1 MAKSGE
7 TSGGFSGGPSLRG
20 LPPVN
25 WLRAFEV
32 TARHMSFTMAAAEL
46 GVTQSAISQRIKAL
60 EAHCGQA
67 LFHRLPRGLKLT
79 PAGESLV
86 PLLQETFRRLAEGIE
101 EIVGR
106 PGANR
111 LTVQVTLGF
120 AGLWLAPRLAS
131 FRRLHPEI
139 ELRLVTSV
147 WSAEYPAEGID
158 LEIRLGLG
166 DWPGL
171 QATRLTR
178 DQVFPVCSPA
188 LLKGKGKLRVPLDL
202 QHYRLLHVIGFR
214 DDWPQWLK
222 AAKVADRVTPDT
234 GMQFDT
240 AWLAID
246 QALRGEGVAMG
257 RTCYVAD
264 LIRKG
269 ALAAPLDLAID
280 TDEAFY
286 LVAREGRPER
296 AVAQAFRRWLLREAQ
311 TLLMRPNTGR
321 RSSSS
326 RSTRPNWPRSARSAG

>member
-1 MAKSGE
+1 MTKSADL
-7 TSGGFSGGPSLRG
+7 TLRDPSSRS

-32 TARHMSFTMAAAEL
+32 TARHMSFTVAAQEL
-46 GVTQSAISQRIKAL
+46 GVTQSAISQRIRSL
-60 EAHCGQA
+60 EAHFGQA

-111 LTVQVTLGF
+111 LTVQATLGF
-120 AGLWLAPRLAS
+120 AGLWLAPRLAA
-131 FRRLHPEI
+131 FRVQHPEI
-139 ELRLVTSV
+139 ELRLITSV

-171 QATRLTR
+171 KATRLTC
-178 DQVFPVCSPA
+178 DKVFPVCGPQ
-188 LLKGKGKLRVPLDL
+188 LMKGRHSLRAPIDL
-202 QHYRLLHVIGFR
+202 EHHRLLHVVGFR

-222 AAKVADRVTPDT
+222 AAKVAGKVTPDR

-240 AWLAID
+240 ALLAID
-246 QALRGEGVAMG
+246 QALRGEGVSMG
-257 RTCYVAD
+257 RTSYVAD
-264 LIRKG
+264 LITAGKL
-269 ALAAPLDLAID
+269 LAPFDLAIE
-280 TDEAFY
+280 TEEAFY
-286 LVAREGRPER
+286 LVAREGRPQR
-296 AVAQAFRRWLLREAQ
+296 AVVEAFSGWLLKEAKDWA
-311 TLLMRPNTGR
+311 M
-321 RSSSS
+321 
-326 RSTRPNWPRSARSAG
+326 ARHQKFP

>member
-1 MAKSGE
+1 MAKNAGLSFQD
-7 TSGGFSGGPSLRG
+7 SSSRS

-32 TARHMSFTMAAAEL
+32 TARQMSFTVAAQEL
-46 GVTQSAISQRIKAL
+46 GVTQSAISQRIRSL
-60 EAHCGQA
+60 EAHFGWG

-120 AGLWLAPRLAS
+120 AGLWLAPRLAA
-131 FRRLHPEI
+131 FRAQHPEI
-139 ELRLVTSV
+139 ELRLITSV

-158 LEIRLGLG
+158 LEIRFGLG
-166 DWPGL
+166 EWPGL
-171 QATRLTR
+171 NAMRLTR
-178 DQVFPVCSPA
+178 DKVFPVCSPQ
-188 LLKGKGKLRVPLDL
+188 LIKGRHRLRAPIDL
-202 QHYRLLHVIGFR
+202 MSHRLLHVVGFR

-222 AAKVADRVTPDT
+222 AAKVAGKVAPDR

-240 AWLAID
+240 ALLAID

-257 RTCYVAD
+257 RTSYVAD
-264 LIRKG
+264 LMTAGKL
-269 ALAAPLDLAID
+269 LAPFDLTIE
-280 TDEAFY
+280 TEEAFY
-286 LVAREGRPER
+286 LVAREGRPQR
-296 AVAQAFRRWLLREAQ
+296 AVAEAFKGWLLKEAKDWA
-311 TLLMRPNTGR
+311 M
-321 RSSSS
+321 
-326 RSTRPNWPRSARSAG
+326 ARHLKFL